1 MSDDLNRIFDAIA
14 RAARAGRT
22 AAARLSSA
30 QKSAALHAAADAIGE
45 RRDEIL
51 AINAREKAEA
61 VARATSPA
69 FVDRMALDAAR
80 LDAIIVATRIIA
92 DLPDPVGAEIRRWSQ
107 PNGLQFRRVRT
118 PIGVIAMIYES
129 RPNVTIDAAA
139 IALKSGNAV
148 ILRGGSECIR
158 TSSALHAAFV
168 AGLERA
174 GVDAR
179 VAQFIVSPDRAIV
192 GGLLEGLG
200 GAVDLIIPRGGRSL
214 VARVQQ
220 EARAPVLAHLEG
232 VCHVYVDKAADL
244 QKALAVVV
252 DAKMRRVGVC
262 GAMETLLVDRAGA
275 DALLPPLAAAFAA
288 KGCELRGDAAARAL
302 APMAA
307 ADEDDWR
314 REYLAPIL
322 AVAIVDG
329 VAGAI
334 AHIAAY
340 GSAHTDAIVTEDQT
354 AAAQFLGEV
363 DSAIVLHNASTQFAD
378 GGEFGFGC
386 EIGIATGKLH
396 ARGPV
401 GVEELTTYKTIVIGD
416 GHARG

>member
-1 MSDDLNRIFDAIA
+1 MGDDLLRIQDAIA
-14 RAARAGRT
+14 RAARAGRV
-22 AAARLSSA
+22 AAARLTA
-30 QKSAALHAAADAIGE
+30 EQKRDALHAAADAIADRGE
-45 RRDEIL
+45 EIL
-51 AINAREKAEA
+51 AINARETADAEA
-61 VARATSPA
+61 RGTSPA
-69 FVDRMALDAAR
+69 FVDRMALDDARIGAIASAAR
-80 LDAIIVATRIIA
+80 AIA
-92 DLPDPVGAEIRRWSQ
+92 DLPDPVGAEIRRWTQ

-129 RPNVTIDAAA
+129 RPNVTVDAAA

-158 TSSALHAAFV
+158 TSAALHAAFV

-179 VAQFIVSPDRAIV
+179 IAQFIVSPDRAIV
-192 GGLLEGLG
+192 GGLLAGLG
-200 GAVDLIIPRGGRSL
+200 GAVDLIIPRGGKSL

-220 EARAPVLAHLEG
+220 EARAPVLAHLDG
-232 VCHVYVDKAADL
+232 VCHVYVDKTADP
-244 QKALAVVV
+244 QKALRVVV

-262 GAMETLLVDRAGA
+262 GAMETLLVDRACA
-275 DALLPPLAAAFAA
+275 AEMLPPLAAALVAS
-288 KGCELRGDAAARAL
+288 GCELRGDAAAHAL
-302 APMAA
+302 APMNAA
-307 ADEDDWR
+307 NEDDWG

-322 AVAIVDG
+322 SVALVDG

-334 AHIAAY
+334 AHIARY
-340 GSAHTDAIVTEDQT
+340 GSAHTDAIVTEDK
-354 AAAQFLGEV
+354 AAAEKFLTEV